1 MSNVLSRMSA
11 KTFRATLGN
20 QKVTIQVATSYGL
33 ANYVSDEQLEKI
45 EERFTKKADYF
56 ISANEVNAGFTV
68 YKMSEGYKGHHDEYA
83 EEDYEVVGTLM
94 GKPRS
99 FRIETD
105 LKEVE
110 RVRRQYQVVKM
121 EKGQY
126 TVGAPIDAEGNVVG
140 EPIGNDVSKLKDSW
154 AEKDATDGAGMH
166 CRGHGLYVESVYLD
180 MLA

>member
-20 QKVTIQVATSYGL
+20 TKVTIQVATSFGL
-33 ANYVSDEQLEKI
+33 ANYVKDDQLEKI
-45 EERFTKKADYF
+45 ELGFSKKADYL
-56 ISANEVNAGFTV
+56 ISANEVHAGFVV
-68 YKMSEGYKGHHDEYA
+68 YKMPEGYKGYHDEYA
-83 EEDYEVVGTLM
+83 EEDFEIVGTLM

-110 RVRRQYQVVKM
+110 RVRRQYKVLKM
-121 EKGQY
+121 EKGLY
-126 TVGAPIDAEGNVVG
+126 TVGAPIDSEGNTVG
-140 EPIGNDVSKLKDSW
+140 EPIGQDVEKLKASW
-154 AEKDATDGAGMH
+154 AEKDAVDGAGMH
-166 CRGHGLYVESVYLD
+166 CRGHGLHVESVYLD